1 MLGAFRFNES
11 ISSAIGKLIKGSGG
25 PCLLMEPGVFSP
37 LSVIRFL
44 KGKMY
49 NRCRRCHIIL
59 LTALHWLH
67 FQSVLLDT
75 HTDIDFTDELKVW
88 LGTKSDQLQLFFYF
102 YFFILFVS
110 TISNKYNTNVIVLTN

>member
-25 PCLLMEPGVFSP
+25 PCLLMEPGVFAP
-37 LSVIRFL
+37 LSMTRFL

-49 NRCRRCHIIL
+49 NRCRCHIIL